1 MSMIGSSFAVMVSH
15 HTHGIYIAPLRI
27 I

>member
-15 HTHGIYIAPLRI
+15 HTHGIYIAPLLI

>member
-1 MSMIGSSFAVMVSH
+1 MIGSSFAVMVSH